1 MKIEIKRSSRR
12 SLAVEIRTDCSVV
25 VRAPRWVTDKDIESF
40 VRARYD
46 WITRHIKLMEE
57 RQRTKENIKPLTAE
71 EKERLTSE
79 ALAVIPEKVRYFAL
93 ILGVS
98 YGRITIRNQKTRWG
112 SCSAKGNL
120 NFNYLLLLMPEEI
133 LDYVVVHELCHRLEL
148 NHSPAFWRL
157 VEKVLPDYRQR
168 RLWLKKEGFRFLQLE
183 GI

>member
-1 MKIEIKRSSRR
+1 MG
-12 SLAVEIRTDCSVV
+12 
-25 VRAPRWVTDKDIESF
+25 
-40 VRARYD
+40 
-46 WITRHIKLMEE
+46 E
-57 RQRTKENIKPLTAE
+57 RLRTKENVKPLAAE

-79 ALAVIPEKVRYFAL
+79 ARAVIPEKVRYFAR

-168 RLWLKKEGFRFLQLE
+168 CLWLKKEGLRFLQLE